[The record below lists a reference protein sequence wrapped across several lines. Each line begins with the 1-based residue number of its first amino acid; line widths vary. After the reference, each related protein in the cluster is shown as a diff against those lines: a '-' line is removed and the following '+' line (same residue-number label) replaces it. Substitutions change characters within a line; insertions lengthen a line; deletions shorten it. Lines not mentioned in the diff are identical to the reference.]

1 MGQIRKVGSEFG
13 RWFVVVCVMM
23 GGGDD
28 LGSSLVRRRGGVWAA
43 IGGVWGGEVWFGVG
57 WVQASRWEGMG
68 QERRAWGSL
77 GKLGYI

>member
-43 IGGVWGGEVWFGVG
+43 IGGVWGG
-57 WVQASRWEGMG
+57 SLL
-68 QERRAWGSL
+68 SL
-77 GKLGYI
+77 GKVECLFARFWEMRGGQMVGSGESG

>member
-1 MGQIRKVGSEFG
+1 MGQLRKVGSEFG

-43 IGGVWGGEVWFGVG
+43 IGGVWGGEV
-57 WVQASRWEGMG
+57 
-68 QERRAWGSL
+68 
-77 GKLGYI
+77 